1 MIKEFADVY
10 EMVEELKKEEGE
22 FDYRG
27 QCENW
32 PLCPS
37 MYRSSNINE
46 EDIRTRNFC
55 GWLKDNHYL
64 ELEDAVARW
73 GENVYYAI
81 AQHYGYGT
89 DLIDFTTDIEV
100 AAFFASDYEKY
111 GQKDAAEKGVL
122 WRISKFEKEN
132 LPIIVKDFVVPQIK
146 EKEILKL
153 FEKNGFS
160 PFFEIQIK
168 GLSRLNNQ
176 KGVFL
181 WDYGRILTQ
190 MYFAGPDFSF
200 SHRGKAYQ
208 TEKISKAYIYP
219 YPNVLER
226 EIERYKYSESI
237 INWQNG
243 ELYHFLH
250 SSSNV
255 GNIAFSD
262 VNEENEELIE
272 KLETNKWLDA
282 CWDKVTND
290 FYPNEDSYVE
300 KPYEIW
306 ISEQIEVAK
315 WEKIVAM
322 FHMEVKKGTLIYF
335 KFSDVFLEEVVNDMI
350 RTLIL
355 YSYTNRQI
363 AEMLFYAQ
371 KYIGCIESE
380 IKKNGKS
387 TVNSV
392 EDFIRRRIRDLD
404 FLSERYVAGN
414 IYGEDVVEL
423 EFGDEQGSASRCSIP
438 ISWLHRLDKAYKVK
452 QYVETKKYLKVQQNI
467 NVRKDDFMFYLVQ
480 LTTIPQKLFDL
491 EDIMEVFIKCL
502 IPSEFIFRGTNG
514 RIYIPRFLTVV
525 GLV

>member
-1 MIKEFADVY
+1 MIREFADIY
-10 EMVEELKKEEGE
+10 ELVNELKQEEGE
-22 FDYRG
+22 FYYRG

-73 GENVYYAI
+73 CENVYYAI

-111 GQKDAAEKGVL
+111 GKKDAAEKGVL

-132 LPIIVKDFVVPQIK
+132 LPDIVEEFVVPRIK
-146 EKEILKL
+146 EKEILEL

-160 PFFEIQIK
+160 PFFEVQIK

-243 ELYHFLH
+243 KLYHFLH

-255 GNIAFSD
+255 GNIA
-262 VNEENEELIE
+262 
-272 KLETNKWLDA
+272 
-282 CWDKVTND
+282 
-290 FYPNEDSYVE
+290 
-300 KPYEIW
+300 
-306 ISEQIEVAK
+306 
-315 WEKIVAM
+315 
-322 FHMEVKKGTLIYF
+322 
-335 KFSDVFLEEVVNDMI
+335 FSDVFLEEVVNDMI

-392 EDFIRRRIRDLD
+392 EDFRRRRIRDLD
-404 FLSERYVAGN
+404 FLSESCVAGN
-414 IYGEDVVEL
+414 VYREDVVEL
-423 EFGDEQGSASRCSIP
+423 EFGDEQGSASRCSVP

-452 QYVETKKYLKVQQNI
+452 
-467 NVRKDDFMFYLVQ
+467 
-480 LTTIPQKLFDL
+480 
-491 EDIMEVFIKCL
+491 
-502 IPSEFIFRGTNG
+502 
-514 RIYIPRFLTVV
+514 
-525 GLV
+525 